1 MVPQVYIWT
10 LITSILNIL
19 CDFIPM
25 MFLLVVFKLNIVSR
39 NDSAQAIK
47 KLLVSEKSTFIED
60 YDKNDN
66 RISMAESM

>member
-39 NDSAQAIK
+39 NDSAQTIK

-66 RISMAESM
+66 RISIAESM